1 MMLDSGFV
9 HAKIW
14 YLEQADLYGEEAAR
28 IDSVRTALTSM
39 YPRMSPYDQAT
50 TDRELAF
57 LDGRLEDAYTAA
69 RRMVAI
75 APRSSEAMIML
86 AQTSMATRRFQ
97 EAISVLHRLGRT
109 PTWLRPAS
117 QRRSWDL
124 QAHLLIRDY
133 DGGLAEWRQA
143 VTQDSDDY
151 LTCISGIGLLAAS
164 GREASADSLIGS
176 CARIPNAPRTRADA
190 WVVAA
195 RHFRYGGHAQA
206 ADRAF
211 EKVLSELTREA
222 RTDSARRPL
231 LALTYL
237 ELEDWRRA
245 DSIFRSLGTLNARQR
260 VNRAIV
266 AAHLGDS
273 ATALETLEW
282 LKGGDQ
288 RRDGADMDR
297 AFIQVALGQHNQAL
311 TSLQLA
317 MEAGRAPAWNG
328 WYVRSELN
336 PLRGDRRFEELIR
349 PRK

>member
-1 MMLDSGFV
+1 M
-9 HAKIW
+9 
-14 YLEQADLYGEEAAR
+14 AAHV
-28 IDSVRTALTSM
+28 IPCNDE
-39 YPRMSPYDQAT
+39 P
-50 TDRELAF
+50 
-57 LDGRLEDAYTAA
+57 
-69 RRMVAI
+69 
-75 APRSSEAMIML
+75 
-86 AQTSMATRRFQ
+86 
-97 EAISVLHRLGRT
+97 
-109 PTWLRPAS
+109 
-117 QRRSWDL
+117 
-124 QAHLLIRDY
+124 
-133 DGGLAEWRQA
+133 
-143 VTQDSDDY
+143 
-151 LTCISGIGLLAAS
+151 
-164 GREASADSLIGS
+164 GRE
-176 CARIPNAPRTRADA
+176 TRLLRHNEDE
-190 WVVAA
+190 VPGKAA
-195 RHFRYGGHAQA
+195 A
-206 ADRAF
+206 AAGNH
-211 EKVLSELTREA
+211 EQLTREA